1 MYLKTSTV
9 WLRPGKTS
17 KLYEYVIIVTMI
29 YKNASI
35 AVLGII
41 VTMINKNIEVVH
53 FRIIVTMIYK
63 YITNYSL

>member
-1 MYLKTSTV
+1 
-9 WLRPGKTS
+9 
-17 KLYEYVIIVTMI
+17 MI

-41 VTMINKNIEVVH
+41 VTMINKNTEVVH